1 MAYLSEHGE
10 ALSCPMIETYQA
22 SGNGSAGK
30 EKSHWYALRTYPRHE
45 KRVRENLLSRD
56 VECFLPL
63 YGKASKWK
71 NGCKVRVELP
81 LFPAY
86 LFVEIDPQY
95 RARVLE
101 VPGAISIVGSSR
113 EFWPI
118 PGDQIRMLREN
129 LQNRA
134 WEPSEYLVAGNKVR
148 IKSGPLRNLTGI
160 LIRKNSALRVVIVL
174 NQIQRGVSVEV
185 SANELEHVAQDE

>member
-1 MAYLSEHGE
+1 
-10 ALSCPMIETYQA
+10 MIETLQA
-22 SGNGSAGK
+22 KVVNPARD
-30 EKSHWYALRTYPRHE
+30 ERSHWYALRTYPRHE
-45 KRVRENLLSRD
+45 KRVREHLLSRD

-63 YGKASKWK
+63 YGKNSRWK
-71 NGCKVRVELP
+71 NGCNVRVELP

-86 LFVEIDPQY
+86 LFVEIDPRH

-118 PGDQIRMLREN
+118 PGDQIRLLREN
-129 LQNRA
+129 MQSRV

-148 IKSGPLRNLTGI
+148 IKSGPLRNLTGV
-160 LIRKNSALRVVIVL
+160 LIRKNAALRVVVVL
-174 NQIQRGVSVEV
+174 DQIQRGVSVEV
-185 SANELEHVAQDE
+185 DADELELVAQDE